1 MHSPIDGG
9 GWERGVFGSGVDGW
23 GWERGGVDGGGV
35 LCEEGVDGAE
45 GEGLG
50 ALLAPFALG
59 EAMLAAGEDSGASPR
74 AAARR
79 SDMKVSLA
87 PSMPWGEAL
96 VLLLSV

>member
-1 MHSPIDGG
+1 MRVGGKMHSPIDGG
-9 GWERGVFGSGVDGW
+9 GWERGVFES
-23 GWERGGVDGGGV
+23 GVDGGGV